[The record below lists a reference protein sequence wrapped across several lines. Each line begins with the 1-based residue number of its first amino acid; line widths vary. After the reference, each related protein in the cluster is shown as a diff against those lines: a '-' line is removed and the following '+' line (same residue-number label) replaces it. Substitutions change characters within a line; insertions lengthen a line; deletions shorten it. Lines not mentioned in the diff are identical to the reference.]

1 MKTAMNNKQ
10 PRALA
15 LATVL
20 LLLACAK
27 PPEVKMRG
35 SYENNAHFNL
45 EVTPDKMI
53 FNAKD
58 RPYTFSFDYRVIRVA
73 GSDVT
78 VELRGQDPDDT
89 AHKVLSF
96 NLVISVRDDLLY
108 IEPLA
113 NVGGILGAGGT
124 WTRN

>member
-1 MKTAMNNKQ
+1 MNNKQ
-10 PRALA
+10 RRALA
-15 LATVL
+15 LVTGIL
-20 LLLACAK
+20 LLTCAK

-35 SYENNAHFNL
+35 SYENNAHVNL

-53 FNAKD
+53 LKAKD
-58 RPYTFSFDYRVIRVA
+58 RPDTFSMDYRVIRVA

-78 VELRGQDPDDT
+78 VELRAQDPDDT
-89 AHKVLSF
+89 AHKVVSF

-108 IEPLA
+108 IVPVA
-113 NVGGILGAGGT
+113 NHVGGALGAGGT